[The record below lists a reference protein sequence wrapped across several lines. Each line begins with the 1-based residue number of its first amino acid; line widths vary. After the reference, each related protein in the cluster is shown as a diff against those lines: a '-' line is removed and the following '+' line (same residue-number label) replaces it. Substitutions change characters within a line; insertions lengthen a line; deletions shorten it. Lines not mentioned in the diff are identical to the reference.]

1 MYLVCD
7 VITNNSFSVCLSKKK
22 KKKEE
27 DISPLQEPLSRLG
40 IYNNIKNDFLLDSL
54 ILYIDMGT
62 IPK

>member
-1 MYLVCD
+1 ML
-7 VITNNSFSVCLSKKK
+7 LSIIVFQCVYKKK
-22 KKKEE
+22 K
-27 DISPLQEPLSRLG
+27 DISPSQEPLSRLG

>member
-1 MYLVCD
+1 ML
-7 VITNNSFSVCLSKKK
+7 LSIIVFQCVYQKKK
-22 KKKEE
+22 KKK
-27 DISPLQEPLSRLG
+27 DISPSQEPLSRLG

>member
-7 VITNNSFSVCLSKKK
+7 VIINNSFSVCLSKKK
-22 KKKEE
+22 KK
-27 DISPLQEPLSRLG
+27 DISPSQEPLSRLG

>member
-1 MYLVCD
+1 ML
-7 VITNNSFSVCLSKKK
+7 LSIIVFQCVYQKKK
-22 KKKEE
+22 KK
-27 DISPLQEPLSRLG
+27 DISPSQEPLSRLG

>member
-7 VITNNSFSVCLSKKK
+7 VIINNSFSVCLSKKK
-22 KKKEE
+22 K
-27 DISPLQEPLSRLG
+27 DISPSQEPLSRLG

>member
-1 MYLVCD
+1 ML
-7 VITNNSFSVCLSKKK
+7 LSIIVFQCVYQKKK
-22 KKKEE
+22 K
-27 DISPLQEPLSRLG
+27 DISPSQEPLSRLG